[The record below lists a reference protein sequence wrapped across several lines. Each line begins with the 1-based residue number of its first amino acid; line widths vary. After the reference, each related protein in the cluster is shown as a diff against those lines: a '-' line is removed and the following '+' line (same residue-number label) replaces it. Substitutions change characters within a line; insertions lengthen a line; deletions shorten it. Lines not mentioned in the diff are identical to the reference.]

1 MESKLP
7 DGILCQHGNNESNVD
22 MISIRNKAE
31 SILNNLAKH
40 LVALK
45 ASEGR
50 LNRAARRSYLQVRL
64 CKAIATYRQGLYFLT
79 VYMILY
85 CLYYRISEIN
95 LWKLMTKM
103 LFE

>member
-1 MESKLP
+1 MLNNNCGIFSQARSIRGDVESKLP

-45 ASEGR
+45 PSEG
-50 LNRAARRSYLQVRL
+50 
-64 CKAIATYRQGLYFLT
+64 
-79 VYMILY
+79 
-85 CLYYRISEIN
+85 
-95 LWKLMTKM
+95 
-103 LFE
+103 